1 MVLAFRRSLGLCT
14 RATATARPLAMLHQ
28 QQKALK
34 HTHTLVLIRH
44 GESEWNKQNRFTG
57 WYDVQLS
64 EKGNKEAKAA
74 GELLKKEGYTFDVAY
89 TSYLKRAI
97 RTLWHVLEQTDLFWI
112 PVNKTWRLNERHYG
126 ALTGLDK
133 KETVDKHGADQVKV
147 WRRSYNIPPPE
158 LDTSS
163 EYYPGN
169 DVRYKD
175 LPKEVLPL
183 AESLEL
189 TSARVL
195 PEWDANI
202 VPSIKSGKNVL
213 VAAHGNSLRALV
225 KHLDGISEEEITE
238 LNIPTGIPLVYHL
251 DENLKPI
258 AHKDSFAPL
267 SGFYLGNQDEIRQR
281 ILGVKNQT
289 K

>member
-1 MVLAFRRSLGLCT
+1 MAMALHRRSLALSM
-14 RATATARPLAMLHQ
+14 RARNAAFLS
-28 QQKALK
+28 QKANK

-44 GESEWNKQNRFTG
+44 GESEWNRQNRFTG

-74 GELLKKEGYTFDVAY
+74 GELLKKEGYTFDIAY

-97 RTLWHVLEQTDLFWI
+97 RTLWHVLEQTDLMWI
-112 PVNKTWRLNERHYG
+112 PVFKTWRLNERHYG

-133 KETVDKHGADQVKV
+133 KETVDKHGKDQVMI
-147 WRRSYNIPPPE
+147 WRRSYDIPPPE

-169 DVRYKD
+169 DVRYQG
-175 LPKEVLPL
+175 LPKEDLPL
-183 AESLEL
+183 SESLKITAE
-189 TSARVL
+189 RVL
-195 PEWDANI
+195 PEWNNTI
-202 VPSIKSGKNVL
+202 VPSITSGKKVL

-225 KHLDGISEEEITE
+225 KHLDGISESEITE

-251 DENLKPI
+251 DENLQPI
-258 AHKDSFAPL
+258 PHPDAIAPL
-267 SGFYLGNQDEIRQR
+267 KGFYLGNQAEIRDR